1 MLLNF
6 LSSSSVVEETEE
18 TAFNLTD
25 LLKRIVEWCITDG
38 IKLLIGVV
46 VLLILFAIVNLIA
59 KSIRKGM
66 ERKKRDIT
74 ITKLVYN
81 LIKKVTKVV
90 LFIVFLGYVGIDTAG
105 IGSIIASCAV
115 AVGLALQGSLSNI
128 AGWVII
134 IVMRPFRI
142 GDYVECQGVS
152 GTVEDI
158 HLFHTHLRTP
168 DNKVVIVPN
177 GPLAN
182 GNIINYSLK
191 DTRRVDLVFAISYA
205 DDVNKAIDL
214 LRNVASK
221 HELVLQNEPIFVRLS
236 ECASSSI
243 NIACR
248 VWVKNADYWDV
259 YFDLLKQGKD
269 ILEANNIT
277 IPFNQVSVHIEQK

>member
-1 MLLNF
+1 MIFNF
-6 LSSSSVVEETEE
+6 LSSSSVVENTEQSP
-18 TAFNLTD
+18 FNLTD
-25 LLKRIVEWCITDG
+25 LVKKIVEWCITDG
-38 IKLLIGVV
+38 IKLLIGIV

-59 KSIRKGM
+59 KSVRKGM

-81 LIKKVTKVV
+81 LIKKGVKVV

-115 AVGLALQGSLSNI
+115 AVGLALQGSLANI

-142 GDYVECQGVS
+142 GDYIDCQGVS

-158 HLFHTHLRTP
+158 HLFQTYLRTP

-191 DTRRVDLVFAISYA
+191 DTRRVDLVFAISYE
-205 DDVNKAIDL
+205 DDTNKAIAL
-214 LRNVASK
+214 LNNVASN
-221 HELVLQNEPIFVRLS
+221 HEKVLKNEPVFVRLS

-243 NIACR
+243 NISCR
-248 VWVKNADYWDV
+248 VWVKTEDYWDV
-259 YFDLLKQGKD
+259 YFDLLQQGKD
-269 ILEANNIT
+269 ILQENNIT

>member
-6 LSSSSVVEETEE
+6 LSSSAVIEETEE

-134 IVMRPFRI
+134 IVMRPFKI

>member
-1 MLLNF
+1 
-6 LSSSSVVEETEE
+6 
-18 TAFNLTD
+18 
-25 LLKRIVEWCITDG
+25 
-38 IKLLIGVV
+38 
-46 VLLILFAIVNLIA
+46 
-59 KSIRKGM
+59 
-66 ERKKRDIT
+66 
-74 ITKLVYN
+74 
-81 LIKKVTKVV
+81 
-90 LFIVFLGYVGIDTAG
+90 
-105 IGSIIASCAV
+105 
-115 AVGLALQGSLSNI
+115 
-128 AGWVII
+128 
-134 IVMRPFRI
+134 MRPFRI

-158 HLFHTHLRTP
+158 HLFQTYLRTP

-182 GNIINYSLK
+182 GNITNYSLK
-191 DTRRVDLVFAISYA
+191 DTRRVDLVFSISYA
-205 DDVNKAIDL
+205 DDVNKAIEL
-214 LRNVASK
+214 LRSIASK

-248 VWVKNADYWDV
+248 VWVKNANYWDV

>member
-248 VWVKNADYWDV
+248 VWVKNANYWDV

>member
-6 LSSSSVVEETEE
+6 LSSSSIVEETEE
-18 TAFNLTD
+18 SVFNLTD
-25 LLKRIVEWCITDG
+25 LVKRIVEWCITDG
-38 IKLLIGVV
+38 VKLLIGVV

-66 ERKKRDIT
+66 ERKKRDVT

-81 LIKKVTKVV
+81 LVKKVTKVV
-90 LFIVFLGYVGIDTAG
+90 LFIIFLGYVGIDTAG

-158 HLFHTHLRTP
+158 HLFQTYLRTP

-182 GNIINYSLK
+182 GNITNYSLK
-191 DTRRVDLVFAISYA
+191 DTRRVDLVFSISYA
-205 DDVNKAIDL
+205 DDVNKAIEL
-214 LRNVASK
+214 LRSIASK

-248 VWVKNADYWDV
+248 VWVKNANYWDV